1 MNRPIS
7 SQLALLVA
15 LAALLGA
22 TAPGCMPPRPQ
33 TAGEGSGDGD
43 EEARDELPIRR
54 VVLYRSGIA
63 YVERQGRTDSQTLA
77 LQVQPDQI
85 NDILTTLT
93 IIVDG
98 GDNVAS
104 SVGLPIERNVAHDL
118 DALPPQ
124 VRQDGGV
131 LALLRA
137 FRGANVR
144 IEGRTANAE
153 GRVVGTES
161 LANEEGHQIQYVTI
175 LGEGGELRQFAI
187 ADIRRVDIENRSFE
201 IGLER
206 SLDVSLGEGDW
217 KPVELTVHLS
227 GSPPHDVFMSY
238 VVAMPTWKPTYRVI
252 QQGDEARIQGW
263 AVVDNV
269 SGEAWDSVAL
279 SLVAGTP
286 ISFRYDL
293 HTPRFVSR
301 PDLTARG
308 FADQS
313 ALVAPSVDD
322 GLFAP
327 APAAA
332 TGSAPRPRA
341 REQARAE
348 ASLDRFARPEEE
360 EGAEDEG
367 GWAPPPPQDL
377 MAAAGPSAEGAA
389 LDNLFRYDLPHGV
402 TVADRGS
409 ALVTLLNEAVDAENV
424 LYYDPRASADHPYRA
439 LRLKNDTGFTLER
452 GPLSIY
458 SDGTFVGQ
466 AIGPR
471 ISEGE
476 QVFLPYS
483 VDSRLRVG
491 ERTTTGDEGVR
502 LVRIADGVITS
513 EVQQV
518 NRRTLQVINNT
529 GEAARLFVRVPKR
542 ANWFLRTP
550 DAASDDVIDQG
561 DVWFVGFDLSADVSQ
576 ELVLEEATTTTR
588 SVEVWSEVAA
598 DTFAVYVSR
607 DDADP
612 ALAEG
617 LRQILEQRSRIA
629 ALERD
634 IELARTRRQD
644 AYQRIA
650 ELRESVTALGDRRT
664 SRELRERLEVRLGE
678 QEDTVAELTETIV
691 AAEDEVSE
699 LRTRINAALL
709 ELELSDP
716 TGTEGF

>member
-1 MNRPIS
+1 MNRPNS
-7 SQLALLVA
+7 SYPVL
-15 LAALLGA
+15 LAALLALTAA
-22 TAPGCMPPRPQ
+22 TGPACMPPRPQ
-33 TAGEGSGDGD
+33 TASEGSGDDGD
-43 EEARDELPIRR
+43 EAYDELPIRR

-63 YVERQGRTDSQTLA
+63 YVERQGTTDGQTLA

-137 FRGANVR
+137 FRGAHVR
-144 IEGRTANAE
+144 IEGRSANAE

-175 LGEGGELRQFAI
+175 LGDGGELRQFAI

-308 FADQS
+308 FSDQS

-322 GLFAP
+322 GLLAP
-327 APAAA
+327 GAAA
-332 TGSAPRPRA
+332 TGSAARPRAA

-348 ASLDRFARPEEE
+348 ASLDRYARPEEE
-360 EGAEDEG
+360 AAEDEG
-367 GWAPPPPQDL
+367 GWAPPPPQNL

-409 ALVTLLNEAVDAENV
+409 ALVTLLNESVDAENV
-424 LYYDPRASADHPYRA
+424 LYFDPRANADHPYRA
-439 LRLKNDTGFTLER
+439 LRLRNDTGFTLER

-471 ISEGE
+471 ISEDE

-483 VDSRLRVG
+483 VDARLRVS

-529 GEAARLFVRVPKR
+529 GETARLFVRVPKR
-542 ANWFLRTP
+542 ANWFLRAP
-550 DAASDDVIDQG
+550 ESSSPDVIDQG
-561 DVWFVGFDLSADVSQ
+561 DVWFVGFDLSAEGSQ
-576 ELVLEEATTTTR
+576 EIVLEEATTTTR

-634 IELARTRRQD
+634 IEQARTRRQD

-664 SRELRERLEVRLGE
+664 SRELRERLEQRLGE
-678 QEDTVAELTETIV
+678 QEDTVASLTETIV

-716 TGTEGF
+716 SAGPDR